1 MPLDS
6 LELRASLQRVLSGLI
21 LILVPLTVFGFYV
34 ALQGDSQIRQ
44 MAGENIRSITRTSA
58 EFTSEFIVGSVKDVS
73 VIANNPSLVQAVISA
88 NHQYEHL
95 SEDAIGSKL
104 GAIELKWNSSES
116 DALARNVLTSD
127 LARQL
132 RRTRDL
138 NPSLLKVTV
147 ADTVGATVAGTD
159 KPSHYYQTDRAY
171 WGVLYSQGQ
180 GAIDVA
186 DLRYDEQNRLYY
198 LSIAYPILQES
209 TGRFIG
215 AVTALVD
222 VSPLFAQLNREQIGR
237 TGRLLLVRDDGTVIE
252 GPGVA
257 PSLKMRS
264 EEYTAIRDSLGNLR
278 GRETGYLF
286 ARLSKGESYLIGF
299 ADTGLK
305 NAYPNLPWIVVAS
318 QEDREIIRPI
328 RNLTAFALF
337 VMILSL
343 LMLTLLA
350 AYVFLHRIQKL
361 EDIETS
367 QEDKPSPTAG

>member
-1 MPLDS
+1 VPLDS
-6 LELRASLQRVLSGLI
+6 LELRASLQRVLGGLI

-58 EFTSEFIVGSVKDVS
+58 EFTDGFIVKSVKDVS
-73 VIANNPSLVQAVISA
+73 VIANNPSLVQAAISA
-88 NHQYEHL
+88 NHQYERL

-104 GAIELKWNSSES
+104 GAIELKWSSAES
-116 DALARNVLTSD
+116 DALARNILTSD

-132 RRTRDL
+132 RRMREL

-147 ADTVGATVAGTD
+147 ADTVGATVAATD
-159 KPSHYYQTDRAY
+159 KPTHYFQTDRAY
-171 WGVLYSQGQ
+171 WEALYSQGQ
-180 GAIDVA
+180 GALDVA

-198 LSIAYPILQES
+198 LSIAYPILQDS

-215 AVTALVD
+215 VVTALVD
-222 VSPLFAQLNREQIGR
+222 VSPLFAQLNREQIGG
-237 TGRLLLVRDDGTVIE
+237 TGRLFLVRDDGTVIE
-252 GPGVA
+252 APGVA

-286 ARLSKGESYLIGF
+286 TRFSKGASYLIGF

-305 NAYPNLPWIVVAS
+305 DAYPNLPWIVVAS
-318 QEDREIIRPI
+318 QEDREITRPI
-328 RNLTAFALF
+328 RNVTAFALF

-350 AYVFLHRIQKL
+350 AYVFLHRRQKL
-361 EDIETS
+361 EDIETPP
-367 QEDKPSPTAG
+367 EDRQHPAVA